1 MGYDGTME
9 SVFALSSSRCRIDA
23 NSPYTFEELQ
33 RLEAPSD
40 GLLTLMA
47 RTYPVRPG
55 DWAFGVADTS
65 HPESNWVEVD

>member
-1 MGYDGTME
+1 M
-9 SVFALSSSRCRIDA
+9 CREVKKGELLARII
-23 NSPYTFEELQ
+23 SPYTFEELQ